1 MKLLLYTAK
10 IYINIVPLSA
20 NITNMAATK
29 KLLLASSKLLRSFYT
44 AISGLSSAYAKSMAR

>member
-29 KLLLASSKLLRSFYT
+29 LLLSASSKLLRYVYT
-44 AISGLSSAYAKSMAR
+44 VISGLTSQ

>member
-20 NITNMAATK
+20 NITNLAATK
-29 KLLLASSKLLRSFYT
+29 KWLSASSRLLPSVYT
-44 AISGLSSAYAKSMAR
+44 VISVPSLA